1 MKKKNKIQE
10 ISNIANVEEQNIE
23 KELSSSENANN
34 EIVKENE
41 VVGVEKEK
49 QDDKIEI
56 KENKKTKKQK
66 QNVESDKSQKPK
78 ERILSIPELKLQIDL
93 YLQYSHGVFPCFIL

>member
-10 ISNIANVEEQNIE
+10 ISNIENVEEQNIE

-49 QDDKIEI
+49 QDDK
-56 KENKKTKKQK
+56 
-66 QNVESDKSQKPK
+66 
-78 ERILSIPELKLQIDL
+78 LK
-93 YLQYSHGVFPCFIL
+93 